1 MLRLT
6 SHLKREG
13 EKKMIK
19 VMVVDDHELIRS
31 GIAALLS
38 DLPNIQVIATAG
50 SGEEA
55 ILFVKQQQPH
65 VILMDVRMPGIG
77 GIAATQKIVAAY
89 PEIKIIALT
98 SCTEEP
104 FPTNFLK
111 AGAQGYLT
119 KGATVEKMAEAIQ
132 RIASGKKFLDPEI
145 AHKLALK
152 KTENALLSPFEQLSI
167 REFNIVLM
175 LNKGLSH
182 KAIAEKLFISTKTLN
197 SYRYNI
203 YEKLKIK
210 TDVELILL
218 ANQRGL
224 IEP

>member
-1 MLRLT
+1 
-6 SHLKREG
+6 
-13 EKKMIK
+13 MIK

-31 GIAALLS
+31 GIRALLS
-38 DLPNIQVIATAG
+38 DLPNIEVIATAG

-55 ILFVKQQQPH
+55 ILLAKQQKPN

-77 GIAATQKIVAAY
+77 GIAATQKIAAAH
-89 PEIKIIALT
+89 PDIKIIALT
-98 SCTEEP
+98 SCTKEP
-104 FPTNFLK
+104 FPTNLLK
-111 AGAQGYLT
+111 AGAHGYLT
-119 KGATVEKMAEAIQ
+119 KGATLEKMAQAIQ
-132 RIASGKKFLDPEI
+132 SVATGKKFLDPEI

-152 KTENALLSPFEQLSI
+152 NTSNAPPSAFEQLSI

-175 LNKGLSH
+175 LNNGLSH

-203 YEKLKIK
+203 YEKLNIK

-218 ANQRGL
+218 ANQTGL

>member
-1 MLRLT
+1 
-6 SHLKREG
+6 
-13 EKKMIK
+13 MIK
-19 VMVVDDHELIRS
+19 VMVIDDHELIRS
-31 GIAALLS
+31 GITALLS
-38 DLPNIQVIATAG
+38 DLPNIEVIATAG

-55 ILFVKQQQPH
+55 ILLAKQHKPN

-77 GIAATQKIVAAY
+77 GIAATQKITATH
-89 PEIKIIALT
+89 PDIKIIALT

-104 FPTNFLK
+104 FPTNLLK
-111 AGAQGYLT
+111 AGAHGYLT
-119 KGATVEKMAEAIQ
+119 KGATVEKIAQAIQ
-132 RIASGKKFLDPEI
+132 SVTTGKKFLDPEI

-152 KTENALLSPFEQLSI
+152 NTSNTLPSPFEKLSI

-175 LNKGLSH
+175 LNNGLSH

-203 YEKLKIK
+203 YEKLNIK

-218 ANQRGL
+218 ANQTGL

>member
-1 MLRLT
+1 MR
-6 SHLKREG
+6 
-13 EKKMIK
+13 KMIK

-31 GIAALLS
+31 GIRALLS
-38 DLPNIQVIATAG
+38 DLPNIEVIATAA

-55 ILFVKQQQPH
+55 ILLAKQQKPN

-77 GIAATQKIVAAY
+77 GIAATQKITTAH
-89 PEIKIIALT
+89 PDIKIIALT

-104 FPTNFLK
+104 FPTNLLK
-111 AGAQGYLT
+111 AGAHGYLT
-119 KGATVEKMAEAIQ
+119 KGATVEKMTQAIQ
-132 RIASGKKFLDPEI
+132 NVAVGKKFLDPEI

-152 KTENALLSPFEQLSI
+152 NTSNTLPSPFEQLSI

-175 LNKGLSH
+175 LNNGLNH

-203 YEKLKIK
+203 YEKLNIK

-218 ANQRGL
+218 ANQTGL

>member
-1 MLRLT
+1 MR
-6 SHLKREG
+6 
-13 EKKMIK
+13 KMIK

-38 DLPNIQVIATAG
+38 DLPNIEVIATAG

-55 ILFVKQQQPH
+55 ILLAKQHKPN

-77 GIAATQKIVAAY
+77 GIAATQKIAATHLD
-89 PEIKIIALT
+89 IKIIALT

-104 FPTNFLK
+104 FPTNLLK
-111 AGAQGYLT
+111 AGAHGYLT
-119 KGATVEKMAEAIQ
+119 KGATVERIAQAIQ
-132 RIASGKKFLDPEI
+132 SVATGKKFLDPEI
-145 AHKLALK
+145 ANKLALK
-152 KTENALLSPFEQLSI
+152 NTSNALPSPFEQLSI

-175 LNKGLSH
+175 LNNGLSH

-203 YEKLKIK
+203 YEKLNIK

-218 ANQRGL
+218 ANQTGL

>member
-1 MLRLT
+1 
-6 SHLKREG
+6 
-13 EKKMIK
+13 MIK
-19 VMVVDDHELIRS
+19 VIVVDDHELIRS

-38 DLPNIQVIATAG
+38 DLPNIEVVATAS

-55 ILFVKQQQPH
+55 ILLAKQQKPN

-77 GIAATQKIVAAY
+77 GIAATQKIASTY
-89 PEIKIIALT
+89 LDIKIIALT

-104 FPTNFLK
+104 FPTNLLK
-111 AGAQGYLT
+111 AGAHGYLT
-119 KGATVEKMAEAIQ
+119 KGATVEKMAQAIQ
-132 RIASGKKFLDPEI
+132 SVATGKKFLDPEI

-152 KTENALLSPFEQLSI
+152 NTSNALPSPFEQLSL

-175 LNKGLSH
+175 LNNGLSH

-203 YEKLKIK
+203 YEKLNIK

-218 ANQRGL
+218 ANQTGL

>member
-1 MLRLT
+1 
-6 SHLKREG
+6 
-13 EKKMIK
+13 MIK
-19 VMVVDDHELIRS
+19 VMIVDDHELIRS
-31 GIAALLS
+31 GVAALLS
-38 DLPNIQVIATAG
+38 DLPNIEVIATVG

-55 ILFVKQQQPH
+55 ILLAKQQKPN

-77 GIAATQKIVAAY
+77 GIAATQKIAATH
-89 PEIKIIALT
+89 PDIKIIALT

-104 FPTNFLK
+104 FPTNLLK
-111 AGAQGYLT
+111 AGAHGYLT
-119 KGATVEKMAEAIQ
+119 KGV
-132 RIASGKKFLDPEI
+132 ASGKKFLDPEI

-152 KTENALLSPFEQLSI
+152 NTSNALPSPFEQLSI

-175 LNKGLSH
+175 LNNGLSH

-203 YEKLKIK
+203 YEKLNVK

-218 ANQRGL
+218 ANQTGL

>member
-1 MLRLT
+1 M
-6 SHLKREG
+6 SG
-13 EKKMIK
+13 VKKMIT
-19 VMVVDDHELIRS
+19 VMVVDDHNLIRS

-38 DLPNIQVIATAG
+38 DLPNIEVIAKAN

-55 ILFVKQQQPH
+55 ILLAKQHKPN
-65 VILMDVRMPGIG
+65 IIFMDIRMPGIG
-77 GIAATQKIVAAY
+77 GIAATQKITANH
-89 PEIKIIALT
+89 PDIKIIALT

-104 FPTNFLK
+104 FPTNLLK
-111 AGAQGYLT
+111 AGAHGYLT
-119 KGATVEKMAEAIQ
+119 KGATIEKMAQAI
-132 RIASGKKFLDPEI
+132 RTVVAGKKFIDPDI
-145 AHKLALK
+145 AQKLALK
-152 KTENALLSPFEQLSI
+152 NVSDTPPSPFDALSL

-175 LNKGLSH
+175 LNNGLSH

-203 YEKLKIK
+203 YEKLNVK

-218 ANQRGL
+218 ANQTGL

>member
-1 MLRLT
+1 
-6 SHLKREG
+6 
-13 EKKMIK
+13 MIK
-19 VMVVDDHELIRS
+19 VMIVDDHELIRS
-31 GIAALLS
+31 GVAALLS
-38 DLPNIQVIATAG
+38 DLPNIEVIATVG

-55 ILFVKQQQPH
+55 ILLAKQQKPN

-77 GIAATQKIVAAY
+77 GIAATQKIAATH
-89 PEIKIIALT
+89 PDIKIIALT

-104 FPTNFLK
+104 FPTNLLK
-111 AGAQGYLT
+111 AGAHGYLT
-119 KGATVEKMAEAIQ
+119 KGASVEKMAQAIQ
-132 RIASGKKFLDPEI
+132 SVASGKKFLDPEI

-152 KTENALLSPFEQLSI
+152 NTSNALPSPFEQLSI

-175 LNKGLSH
+175 LNNGLSH

-203 YEKLKIK
+203 YEKLNVK

-218 ANQRGL
+218 ANQTGL

>member
-1 MLRLT
+1 MR
-6 SHLKREG
+6 
-13 EKKMIK
+13 KMIK

-38 DLPNIQVIATAG
+38 DLPHIEVIATAG

-55 ILFVKQQQPH
+55 VLLAKQLKPN

-77 GIAATQKIVAAY
+77 GIAATQKIAAAHLD
-89 PEIKIIALT
+89 IKIIALT

-104 FPTNFLK
+104 FPTNLLK
-111 AGAQGYLT
+111 AGAHGYLT
-119 KGATVEKMAEAIQ
+119 KGATVEKIAQAIQ
-132 RIASGKKFLDPEI
+132 SVATGKKFLDPEI
-145 AHKLALK
+145 ANKLALK
-152 KTENALLSPFEQLSI
+152 NTSNALPSPFEQLSI

-175 LNKGLSH
+175 LNNGLSH

-203 YEKLKIK
+203 YEKLNIK

-218 ANQRGL
+218 ANQTGL

>member
-1 MLRLT
+1 MI
-6 SHLKREG
+6 
-13 EKKMIK
+13 KMIK
-19 VMVVDDHELIRS
+19 VIVVDDHELIRS
-31 GIAALLS
+31 GIKALLS
-38 DLPNIQVIATAG
+38 DLPNIEVIATAG

-55 ILFVKQQQPH
+55 ILLAKQQKPN

-77 GIAATQKIVAAY
+77 GIAATQKIVAAH
-89 PEIKIIALT
+89 PDIKIIALT

-104 FPTNFLK
+104 FPTNLLK
-111 AGAQGYLT
+111 AGAHGYLT
-119 KGATVEKMAEAIQ
+119 KGATVEKMAQAIQ
-132 RIASGKKFLDPEI
+132 SVTTGKKFLDPEI

-152 KTENALLSPFEQLSI
+152 NTSNAPPSPFEQLSI

-175 LNKGLSH
+175 LNNGLSH

-203 YEKLKIK
+203 YEKLNIK

-218 ANQRGL
+218 ANQTGL